1 MLVELLLNKD
11 KISELGNSGIF
22 IFNKISELRKIND
35 KLAMTSQIDLTRF
48 YDVIMRN
55 SVFQLGFSTRFSNLG
70 IPDSSNRHPKKT
82 V

>member
-35 KLAMTSQIDLTRF
+35 KLAMTSLIDLTRF

-55 SVFQLGFSTRFSNLG
+55 SVFQLGFL
-70 IPDSSNRHPKKT
+70 I
-82 V
+82 

>member
-48 YDVIMRN
+48 
-55 SVFQLGFSTRFSNLG
+55 SNLG